1 MGESSAFSRE
11 RRAGSKERW
20 KGGGRA
26 RCEKDCHRLS
36 LPMLSFRR
44 RRRPPPPFSPFFFF
58 LDQSPTL
65 SFCSPPPPLSPPNGI
80 KTSPPSQARSRTT
93 TTAKRRK
100 TRRTRRRWTSLTP
113 PLAERR
119 AAAATAVARS
129 PRRAGC
135 RRCRRWPRTPSAAA
149 PARRARALPRRASAL
164 WLPAAAAAAAR
175 GRPLGPRAGAP
186 RACRRSTRRRRASGR
201 GGGGREEGAFSRGT
215 PRCLLPRSITSLTL
229 LLTAGRRSRCRR
241 CGIRGETERRRDF
254 FSRFQK
260 TRGGRA
266 RENAPEEKL
275 NLDFF
280 PSKKKIPLTQP
291 LGLLLRLEAQGQRPR
306 KGQVLRLPARRGC
319 FRGEQPQQQC
329 EQQQRLRRRLF
340 ERRGGRR
347 HRRLPCAPV
356 GRKHQRAAA
365 AAAPG
370 RLLPPRRGVHGPELG
385 PGGGADGARVRGFLF
400 SSKELQLF
408 YERGV

>member
-1 MGESSAFSRE
+1 MDFSDAASGGEESS
-11 RRAGSKERW
+11 GGY
-20 KGGGRA
+20 GGGAFPPPR
-26 RCEKDCHRLS
+26 RLS
-36 LPMLSFRR
+36 SL
-44 RRRPPPPFSPFFFF
+44 
-58 LDQSPTL
+58 PTL
-65 SFCSPPPPLSPPNGI
+65 
-80 KTSPPSQARSRTT
+80 
-93 TTAKRRK
+93 
-100 TRRTRRRWTSLTP
+100 
-113 PLAERR
+113 AEDS
-119 AAAATAVARS
+119 VGGGS
-129 PRRAGC
+129 
-135 RRCRRWPRTPSAAA
+135 
-149 PARRARALPRRASAL
+149 
-164 WLPAAAAAAAR
+164 
-175 GRPLGPRAGAP
+175 
-186 RACRRSTRRRRASGR
+186 RSTRTRSPSPSVGTLAAGGGGGGGSRTASGAE
-201 GGGGREEGAFSRGT
+201 GGSAAGLPPQHPTSSGERERGGREEGAFSRGT

-280 PSKKKIPLTQP
+280 PSKKKNPLTQP
-291 LGLLLRLEAQGQRPR
+291 LGLLLRLEAQGQRRR

-385 PGGGADGARVRGFLF
+385 PGGGADGARVREFLF